1 MPQYTQEYRQKIYEG
16 FETTRLLSA
25 VDHVDQL
32 RRLLGDDEDFRSP
45 QIRQDLLRLHQLAM
59 EFVNNG
65 VTSKGPELFD
75 LAFDLDDQ
83 IFTIREALDEIEKT
97 IQTLTDLTPDPDEDY
112 ENGED

>member
-1 MPQYTQEYRQKIYEG
+1 ME
-16 FETTRLLSA
+16 LL
-25 VDHVDQL
+25 
-32 RRLLGDDEDFRSP
+32 LL
-45 QIRQDLLRLHQLAM
+45 QLHQLAM

-65 VTSKGPELFD
+65 VMSQGLELFD

-97 IQTLTDLTPDPDEDY
+97 IQTLTDLAPDPDEDY